1 MIRLAAA
8 LIIVLLSTSDGAAWS
23 SPAHEAIGDA
33 AQDQLTQARAAL
45 AGILQDTD
53 VLAPGALAPGALAG
67 VATGPMICGPASGIT
82 RWPLA
87 GGLRTS

>member
-53 VLAPGALAPGALAG
+53 VLAPGALAG

>member
-53 VLAPGALAPGALAG
+53 VLA
-67 VATGPMICGPASGIT
+67 
-82 RWPLA
+82 
-87 GGLRTS
+87 

>member
-33 AQDQLTQARAAL
+33 AQDQLTPQARAAL

-53 VLAPGALAPGALAG
+53 VLA
-67 VATGPMICGPASGIT
+67 
-82 RWPLA
+82 
-87 GGLRTS
+87 